1 MAFIVTTPDGSRRDL
16 LTNPWGAGHC
26 SGCIHQLNYNCNIQQ
41 NQQLCTKKEQG
52 IFEACETRLTF
63 HKLGTPVK
71 EATVPAKR
79 PEQPFINLVN
89 MLEGLAQANP
99 TEYCKVVRSGIF
111 NELLRNSE
119 LQLKE
124 LNLLKSDKQ

>member
-1 MAFIVTTPDGSRRDL
+1 MSLIVTEPDGSKRDL
-16 LTNPWGAGHC
+16 IKQPRGYGYCFTCKDFRNYGC
-26 SGCIHQLNYNCNIQQ
+26 SKGENVL
-41 NQQLCTKKEQG
+41 LCTAKEYVVREQN
-52 IFEACETRLTF
+52 ETCLTF
-63 HKLGTPVK
+63 TKQKPSIK
-71 EATVPAKR
+71 ETTIPAKR

-89 MLEGLAQANP
+89 MLEDLAQADP
-99 TEYCKVVRSGIF
+99 AEYCKVVRSGIF